1 MLQIFINGFS
11 LGSIHSFFD
20 HQIDLFR
27 KALCHIPVVSGVIM
41 TVICIV
47 IQITDN
53 LVLIR
58 LVSTGDAG
66 GGAMYFSGSHAELE
80 NVEFSNNVAGRNG
93 GAFCAYSAAQVTVTN
108 MTATSNRSGYRGGVI
123 YIGSSGTVV
132 SIYSGEANS
141 NTATNNGNT
150 IYCGGSSTLNIKT
163 DAFTYEA
170 GSIKGTIKEI

>member
-1 MLQIFINGFS
+1 MNVDGSEFSNNQATKNGGAVYGYTRSKLEIKNSTFTANES
-11 LGSIHSFFD
+11 
-20 HQIDLFR
+20 
-27 KALCHIPVVSGVIM
+27 
-41 TVICIV
+41 
-47 IQITDN
+47 
-53 LVLIR
+53 